1 MARERTRTGMG
12 VVCPGRRRGP
22 GAPKAPTAA
31 LPNLGFGLA
40 DGTGED
46 GDVDVLGLAKRR
58 DEGGRRSAGRDKVAG
73 PRSEGGEGVELR
85 GGGRQR

>member
-1 MARERTRTGMG
+1 
-12 VVCPGRRRGP
+12 V
-22 GAPKAPTAA
+22 
-31 LPNLGFGLA
+31 A

-46 GDVDVLGLAKRR
+46 VDVDVLGLAKRR

-85 GGGRQR
+85 DGGRQR